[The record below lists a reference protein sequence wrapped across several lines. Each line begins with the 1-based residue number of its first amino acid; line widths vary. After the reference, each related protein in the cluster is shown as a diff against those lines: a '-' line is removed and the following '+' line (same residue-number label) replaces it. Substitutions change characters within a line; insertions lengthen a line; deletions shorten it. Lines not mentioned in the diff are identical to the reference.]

1 MIESNDIIIKNLA
14 PQTQENSV
22 KSDVSFGERIK
33 ESKWLQILEIV
44 IVFSPV
50 VLLILGYRILNFDN
64 PMILITAV
72 WIGQIIMLGLIWLG
86 IILRGESWQS
96 IGLSFGRPKLPEVGW
111 TVLKSIPI
119 FVFAIVGFVFGAI
132 LMANIVG
139 IPEGADMT
147 KYNYLSGNLPMLF
160 ISLIA
165 VWFASSFGEEVVYRG
180 FLITRLQEMF
190 GSNAKKAVIATLF
203 LSSVIFGLAHF
214 EWGITG
220 IVQTTFMGLALGI
233 SYFVT
238 KRKLWSLIIAH
249 GYMDTILL
257 VQLYFAT

>member
-1 MIESNDIIIKNLA
+1 MFESNDKMINSLA
-14 PQTQENSV
+14 PQSPENSF
-22 KSDVSFGERIK
+22 KSGFSFGERLAN
-33 ESKWLQILEIV
+33 SKWLQILEII

-50 VLLILGYRILNFDN
+50 VLLILGYRILSFDN
-64 PMILITAV
+64 PVLLIAAV
-72 WIGQIIMLGLIWLG
+72 WIGNVIMLGLIWLG
-86 IILRGESWQS
+86 VSLRGESWQS
-96 IGLSFGRPKLPEVGW
+96 IGLSFNRATFSEVGW
-111 TVLKSIPI
+111 TVLKSVPI
-119 FVFAIVGFVFGAI
+119 FVFAVVGFVFGAI
-132 LMANIVG
+132 VMANIVG

-160 ISLIA
+160 ISLIG

-190 GSNAKKAVIATLF
+190 RSKTRIALFATLL

-214 EWGITG
+214 EWGISG

-233 SYFVT
+233 SFLVT
-238 KRKLWSLIIAH
+238 KRSLWPLIIAH

-257 VQLYFAT
+257 VQLYFA